1 MHAIIKNRIQLK
13 LEKNVKCEKKVVL
26 KHNRIMRQTKRKIF
40 IKNNIIA
47 TTKCMFQKSI

>member
-26 KHNRIMRQTKRKIF
+26 KHNRQKEKFSLKI
-40 IKNNIIA
+40 I
-47 TTKCMFQKSI
+47 